1 MKIIVGSKNPN
12 KVEAVREVFTE
23 FFPNDLEVVGIEVD
37 SNINDQPITMEETIR
52 GAMNRATSA
61 FLDCDLSIGIEG
73 GLMEVP
79 HSKSR
84 YMQFEA
90 CVLFDGTDCY
100 LGLTGLFAIPNQII
114 EIIKKEGINLSHAL
128 LKHGYTDSEYI
139 GHEQGV
145 IGIFTKGKI
154 NRKEFTKQAVEM
166 MLIHFN
172 NKEIFEM

>member
-23 FFPNDLEVVGIEVD
+23 LSPNDLEVAGIEVD
-37 SNINDQPITMEETIR
+37 SNINDQPITMEETIQ
-52 GAMNRATSA
+52 GAINRAKNA
-61 FLDCDLSIGIEG
+61 YQDCDFSVGIEG

-79 HSKSR
+79 HSKSG

-90 CVLFDGTDCY
+90 CVLFDGSDCY
-100 LGLTGLFAIPNQII
+100 LGLTGLFAIPTHII
-114 EIIKKEGINLSHAL
+114 ETIKKEGINLSHAF
-128 LKHGYTDSEYI
+128 LKHGHTDSEYI
-139 GHEQGV
+139 GHDQGV

>member
-23 FFPNDLEVVGIEVD
+23 LFPNDLEVVGIEVD

-114 EIIKKEGINLSHAL
+114 EIIKKEGINLSYAL

-145 IGIFTKGKI
+145 IGLFTKGKI
-154 NRKEFTKQAVEM
+154 DRKEFTKQAVEM

-172 NKEIFEM
+172 NKEIFQ